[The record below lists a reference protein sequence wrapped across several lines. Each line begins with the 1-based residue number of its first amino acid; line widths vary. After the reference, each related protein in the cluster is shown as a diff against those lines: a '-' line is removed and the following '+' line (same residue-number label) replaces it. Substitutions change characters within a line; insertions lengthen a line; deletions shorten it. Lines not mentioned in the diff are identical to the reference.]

1 MELYFPSL
9 IVLILAAIV
18 VFFIFPRF
26 APIVL
31 AIIAFIALILGVK
44 QNLQMFAPDYRQ
56 MTWQEGV
63 SSFAPYILVGF
74 SILYILGFLFGIYRN
89 KKPAVNQAV
98 TQTTQ
103 AMNSF
108 APRLAEA
115 PRIAA
120 PANYQQKQKNLSP
133 LF

>member
-1 MELYFPSL
+1 MEFYFPSL
-9 IVLILAAIV
+9 IVLILAAIL

-31 AIIAFIALILGVK
+31 AIIAFISLILGIV
-44 QNLQMFAPDYRQ
+44 QNLNMFAPDYRL
-56 MTWQEGV
+56 MTWQQGV

-74 SILYILGFLFGIYRN
+74 SVLYILGFLFGIYRN
-89 KKPAVNQAV
+89 KNAAVNQAV

-108 APRLAEA
+108 APKLPEGSKNAV
-115 PRIAA
+115 
-120 PANYQQKQKNLSP
+120 PANAQQKPKNQSP